1 MGHCGMRTQ
10 PPQCTRKPARMLP
23 HARTQGADALSL
35 AAVEMSE
42 AKPGD
47 GAAQRVGRGSGA
59 AVAPLAALTTRA
71 HVLKYIKCDVA
82 GAYRMYEMAMRAYA
96 GDAWTYYDAALLF
109 HPGASVHVG
118 TEDVP
123 RAEGLYR
130 KAIAID
136 PTCVRAMANLGA
148 LLHWQ
153 GRNVTEAEVWYVRT
167 LRADPHH
174 APGTLV
180 AVSVR
185 AAQVEVC
192 WHGACGVR
200 VDQ

>member
-82 GAYRMYEMAMRAYA
+82 GAYQMYEMAMRAYA
-96 GDAWTYYDAALLF
+96 GDASTYYDAALLF
-109 HPGASVHVG
+109 HPGASVDVG
-118 TEDVP
+118 AEDVP

-136 PTCVRAMANLGA
+136 PPPLAGPKRDRGRGLVRA
-148 LLHWQ
+148 
-153 GRNVTEAEVWYVRT
+153 
-167 LRADPHH
+167 H
-174 APGTLV
+174 AARRPSPCPRY
-180 AVSVR
+180 AR
-185 AAQVEVC
+185 RRVC
-192 WHGACGVR
+192 ACSAG
-200 VDQ
+200 